1 MALLCHT
8 VPLPGQTSS
17 PSDRKEVH
25 DTSQKMQAIESNL
38 GLAEE
43 IIFSLMPAQAPAN
56 LPSEVVAKHPKYTP
70 SYSEFPRDSNLK
82 PTSVLLSLISGLR
95 AGYVK
100 KPSLVM
106 SVFNLFCRCLV

>member
-38 GLAEE
+38 ALAEE
-43 IIFSLMPAQAPAN
+43 IIFSLMPAQAPESRN
-56 LPSEVVAKHPKYTP
+56 
-70 SYSEFPRDSNLK
+70 
-82 PTSVLLSLISGLR
+82 
-95 AGYVK
+95 
-100 KPSLVM
+100 
-106 SVFNLFCRCLV
+106 